1 MIKIE
6 SIGMEDQDFGDFV
19 PESLFEAI
27 DQLNNG
33 GKSCATNSS
42 INTSM
47 EEFMDFELDLSSE
60 NMTSFLEL
68 EQEIKEAT
76 TTSPLPLPRPSV
88 IVKPRPKPAS
98 VQQAGPSPSLADIMT
113 SCGIEYDLP
122 EDGNVSSPSSIHSD
136 IQLDQNQEL
145 IEELEEFFI
154 KTEGCPTVVDK
165 ESEHPDQL
173 SLAGLNDPSS
183 CSLLTAEGQKVIIII
198 APSSPAES
206 VSTSITSS
214 DSDPEWSPSP
224 CPLSPAQLS
233 LLSSRPEQRKARKK
247 YARTKPPSP
256 PSVTPYPADKKERKK
271 AQNRTAAFRYREK
284 KKSEQDLAEE
294 ELEALAEK
302 NRQLQGRLGEMETE
316 FKYLKKLMVEAGL
329 GKYTL
334 AVNY

>member
-1 MIKIE
+1 MIKMEKIGLEDIE
-6 SIGMEDQDFGDFV
+6 DFGDFV

-42 INTSM
+42 LNNSM

-68 EQEIKEAT
+68 EQEIKEVT
-76 TTSPLPLPRPSV
+76 TTSLPEPLPRPSV
-88 IVKPRPKPAS
+88 IVRPRPKPA
-98 VQQAGPSPSLADIMT
+98 VLPSPNLADIMT

-122 EDGNVSSPSSIHSD
+122 EDSNVSSPSSIHSD

-154 KTEGCPTVVDK
+154 KTDGCPTVVD
-165 ESEHPDQL
+165 ETEHTEQFNL
-173 SLAGLNDPSS
+173 SSS
-183 CSLLTAEGQKVIIII
+183 LVTPEGQNVIIII
-198 APSSPAES
+198 APSSPTES
-206 VSTSITSS
+206 VLTTTTTS
-214 DSDPEWSPSP
+214 DSDTEWTPSP
-224 CPLSPAQLS
+224 APLSPAQLS
-233 LLSSRPEQRKARKK
+233 LLSSKPEQTKTRKK
-247 YARTKPPSP
+247 YARSKPPSP
-256 PSVTPYPADKKERKK
+256 PSVAPYPADKKERKK

-294 ELEALAEK
+294 EVEALADK
-302 NRQLQGRLGEMETE
+302 NSQLQEKLVEMETE

>member
-1 MIKIE
+1 
-6 SIGMEDQDFGDFV
+6 
-19 PESLFEAI
+19 
-27 DQLNNG
+27 
-33 GKSCATNSS
+33 
-42 INTSM
+42 
-47 EEFMDFELDLSSE
+47 MDFELDLSSE

-76 TTSPLPLPRPSV
+76 TTSPEPLPRPSV

-122 EDGNVSSPSSIHSD
+122 EDGTDVASPSSIHSD

-154 KTEGCPTVVDK
+154 KTEGCPTVV
-165 ESEHPDQL
+165 ESEHQEQL
-173 SLAGLNDPSS
+173 SLAGLNNPINSGLVS
-183 CSLLTAEGQKVIIII
+183 AEGQNVIIII

-206 VSTSITSS
+206 VATTATT
-214 DSDPEWSPSP
+214 DSDPEWSLGSP
-224 CPLSPAQLS
+224 GPVSPAQLS
-233 LLSSRPEQRKARKK
+233 QLGRRPEQTKTRKK
-247 YARTKPPSP
+247 YARAKPPSP

-294 ELEALAEK
+294 EVEALAVK
-302 NRQLQGRLGEMETE
+302 NSQLQEKLVEMETE

>member
-1 MIKIE
+1 
-6 SIGMEDQDFGDFV
+6 
-19 PESLFEAI
+19 
-27 DQLNNG
+27 
-33 GKSCATNSS
+33 
-42 INTSM
+42 
-47 EEFMDFELDLSSE
+47 MDFELDLSSE

-76 TTSPLPLPRPSV
+76 TTCPQPLPRPSV

-122 EDGNVSSPSSIHSD
+122 EDGTDVASPSSIHSD

-206 VSTSITSS
+206 VSTTTS

-284 KKSEQDLAEE
+284 KKSEQ
-294 ELEALAEK
+294 
-302 NRQLQGRLGEMETE
+302 
-316 FKYLKKLMVEAGL
+316 
-329 GKYTL
+329 
-334 AVNY
+334 

>member
-1 MIKIE
+1 
-6 SIGMEDQDFGDFV
+6 
-19 PESLFEAI
+19 
-27 DQLNNG
+27 
-33 GKSCATNSS
+33 
-42 INTSM
+42 M

-68 EQEIKEAT
+68 EQEIKEAAT
-76 TTSPLPLPRPSV
+76 IMSLPEPLPRPSV
-88 IVKPRPKPAS
+88 IVKPRPKPA
-98 VQQAGPSPSLADIMT
+98 VLPSPSLADIMT

-154 KTEGCPTVVDK
+154 KTEGCPTVV
-165 ESEHPDQL
+165 EEIEQTEQVNL
-173 SLAGLNDPSS
+173 SSNLVTP
-183 CSLLTAEGQKVIIII
+183 EGQNVIIII

-206 VSTSITSS
+206 ITTTTTNI
-214 DSDPEWSPSP
+214 DSDTEWTPSP
-224 CPLSPAQLS
+224 APLSPAQLS
-233 LLSSRPEQRKARKK
+233 LLGRKPEQTKTRKK
-247 YARTKPPSP
+247 YARSKPPSP
-256 PSVTPYPADKKERKK
+256 PCVAPYPVDKKERKK

-294 ELEALAEK
+294 ELEALTDR
-302 NRQLQGRLGEMETE
+302 NSQLQEKLGEMETE

>member
-1 MIKIE
+1 
-6 SIGMEDQDFGDFV
+6 
-19 PESLFEAI
+19 
-27 DQLNNG
+27 
-33 GKSCATNSS
+33 
-42 INTSM
+42 
-47 EEFMDFELDLSSE
+47 MDFELDLSSE

-76 TTSPLPLPRPSV
+76 TPLLLPRPSV
-88 IVKPRPKPAS
+88 IVKPRPKPAA

-122 EDGNVSSPSSIHSD
+122 EDGTNVSSPSSIHSD

-154 KTEGCPTVVDK
+154 KTEGCPTVV
-165 ESEHPDQL
+165 ESDHQEQL
-173 SLAGLNDPSS
+173 SLTGLNNPINSG
-183 CSLLTAEGQKVIIII
+183 LVTAEGQNVIIII
-198 APSSPAES
+198 APSSPTES
-206 VSTSITSS
+206 VATT
-214 DSDPEWSPSP
+214 DSDPEWSPKSP
-224 CPLSPAQLS
+224 GPVSPAQLS
-233 LLSSRPEQRKARKK
+233 QLSRRPEQTKTRKK
-247 YARTKPPSP
+247 YARAKPPCP

-294 ELEALAEK
+294 ELEALADK

-316 FKYLKKLMVEAGL
+316 FRYLKKLMVEAGL

>member
-1 MIKIE
+1 
-6 SIGMEDQDFGDFV
+6 
-19 PESLFEAI
+19 
-27 DQLNNG
+27 
-33 GKSCATNSS
+33 
-42 INTSM
+42 
-47 EEFMDFELDLSSE
+47 MDFELDLSSE

-76 TTSPLPLPRPSV
+76 TTSPQPLPRPSV

-98 VQQAGPSPSLADIMT
+98 VQLAGPSPSLADIMT

-122 EDGNVSSPSSIHSD
+122 EDGTDVASPSSIHSD
-136 IQLDQNQEL
+136 IQLEQNQEL

-154 KTEGCPTVVDK
+154 KTEGCPTVV
-165 ESEHPDQL
+165 ESQTGNHQEQL
-173 SLAGLNDPSS
+173 SLAGLNNPINSGLVS
-183 CSLLTAEGQKVIIII
+183 AEGQNVIIII

-206 VSTSITSS
+206 VATTATT
-214 DSDPEWSPSP
+214 DSDPEWSLGSP
-224 CPLSPAQLS
+224 GPVSPAQLS
-233 LLSSRPEQRKARKK
+233 QLRRRPEQTKTRKK
-247 YARTKPPSP
+247 YARAKPPSP

-302 NRQLQGRLGEMETE
+302 NSQLQEKLGEMETE
-316 FKYLKKLMVEAGL
+316 FRYLKKLMVEAGL
-329 GKYTL
+329 GKYTQ

>member
-1 MIKIE
+1 
-6 SIGMEDQDFGDFV
+6 
-19 PESLFEAI
+19 
-27 DQLNNG
+27 
-33 GKSCATNSS
+33 
-42 INTSM
+42 
-47 EEFMDFELDLSSE
+47 MDFELDLSSE

-68 EQEIKEAT
+68 EQEIQEAT
-76 TTSPLPLPRPSV
+76 TNSPQPLPRPSV

-122 EDGNVSSPSSIHSD
+122 EDGTDVASPSSIHSD

-206 VSTSITSS
+206 VSTTSITSS

-294 ELEALAEK
+294 ELEALADKNNCLKEK
-302 NRQLQGRLGEMETE
+302 LTEMETE